1 MKLLVLGHNGMLGN
15 AVRKYFN
22 SGYSV
27 ETIEGSRWDSDEYK
41 NRILNSDAEF
51 IMNCVGAI
59 PQKKYST
66 EYYSFL
72 NVELPKF
79 LEMTGKKVI
88 HPSTDCEFSGNLAYP
103 KMYHWNDWRDAEDDY
118 GKSKAEISKL
128 IVDGFKHTK
137 IIRTSIIGHELI
149 TSLSLLDWFLG
160 TDDDH
165 VVNGYSNYYWN
176 GITTLQ
182 WCKVAEK
189 IILDWDKAF
198 ILTQVGSL
206 GLSKYDL
213 LKIVAEVYSKLNV
226 INKFEMEKP
235 LNKMLKSDFEMPM
248 LEDQLIELKTFYN
261 K

>member
-1 MKLLVLGHNGMLGN
+1 MKLLVLGHYGMLGN
-15 AVRKYFN
+15 AVHKYFTN
-22 SGYSV
+22 KCDI

-51 IMNCVGAI
+51 IVNCVGAI
-59 PQKKYST
+59 PQKKYNT
-66 EYYSFL
+66 EYYKFL

-79 LEMTGKKVI
+79 LETTGKKVV
-88 HPSTDCEFSGNLAYP
+88 HPSTDCEFSGYLAYP
-103 KMYHWNDWRDAEDDY
+103 KTYKWNDWRDAEDDY

-128 IVDGFKHTK
+128 IVDEFKNTK

-160 TDDDH
+160 TDDDE
-165 VVNGYSNYYWN
+165 VLKGYSNYFWN

-182 WCKVAEK
+182 WCKVAEV
-189 IILDWDKAF
+189 IISDWKGAF

-213 LKIVAEVYSKLNV
+213 LKIIGEVYSKPNI

-235 LNKMLKSDFEMPM
+235 LNKMLEPDFETPIIK
-248 LEDQLIELKTFYN
+248 DQLIELKEFYD